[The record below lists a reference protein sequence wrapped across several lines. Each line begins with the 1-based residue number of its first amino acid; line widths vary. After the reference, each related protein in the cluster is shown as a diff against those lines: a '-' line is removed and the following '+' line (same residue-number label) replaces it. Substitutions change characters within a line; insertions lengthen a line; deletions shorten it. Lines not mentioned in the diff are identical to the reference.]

1 MEAKTET
8 YMDIEAKAGEDGGR
22 KVSGVAYAGGKIRL
36 GGWSHPVVVDLSGM
50 TVPEQVPLLADH
62 WNSTSSRMGL
72 VTPRVEG
79 GALFIDGSIVAGN
92 EAAEEILAQ
101 GRAGA
106 EWQLSI
112 GAEAEECELVD
123 GKREINGRE
132 AAGKFYHVRKS
143 TLREVSVVAVGADRS
158 TRMAVK
164 AAFNLGEENTMNT
177 DDNKNQ
183 NAAPAAEPAA
193 PVAEPAPVVAAAPD
207 PVQAAETAIRAE
219 RARVASI
226 RGICAGEFPDLEAKA
241 VDEGWSPE
249 KTTGEVLAAVR
260 AKRPA
265 AAPNV
270 IVKDHASRN
279 AKTLEAA
286 MCLRAGVDEDTI
298 VRDLGEQAVEA
309 AYPDRD
315 LSLRGLLEECIRAE
329 GGQVPRSFDND
340 AVRAAF
346 STVSLP
352 GILSNVAEKKL
363 MQSYRAQ
370 PVIAQKLCTAGDL
383 TDFKETVRYRLTDIG
398 DLQPVAADGE
408 IKDGGVTEEKATMQ
422 IDTYGKKFVLTRK
435 MIIDDDLGAFLK
447 IPAAMGNR
455 AARLI
460 DQLFFKRLLS
470 NPSME
475 DGKALFHASH
485 KNLLTGATSA
495 LSADSL
501 KKAIQAYLD
510 QVDADGQ
517 PISVE
522 PAILLV
528 PTALKHLAIE
538 LTRGATLIM
547 AGGSEQTVRPAI
559 NVLASENLEIVSSPY
574 LANEKYA
581 GYSETAWYLFG
592 RPGTVDT
599 FEIGYLKGRRAP
611 TVERGET
618 DFNTLGQWFRVYF
631 DIGVR
636 EQDFRGMLKANGAA

>member
-1 MEAKTET
+1 MAETEMIET
-8 YMDIEAKAGEDGGR
+8 YLDIEAAADDGGR
-22 KVSGVAYAGGKIRL
+22 RVTGVAYAGGKIRL
-36 GGWSHPVVVDLSGM
+36 GGWRHPVVVDLAGM
-50 TVPEQVPLLADH
+50 TIPEQVPLLADH
-62 WNSTSSRMGL
+62 WNSTSRRMGV
-72 VTPRVEG
+72 VTPRIEG
-79 GALFIDGSIVAGN
+79 GALLIEGTIVAVS
-92 EAAEEILAQ
+92 EAAGEILAQ

-132 AAGKFYHVRKS
+132 VTGQYYHVRRS

-158 TRMAVK
+158 THMAVK
-164 AAFNLGEENTMNT
+164 AAFNLGEPMNQEDNT
-177 DDNKNQ
+177 NQ
-183 NAAPAAEPAA
+183 NTAPTAEPAA
-193 PVAEPAPVVAAAPD
+193 PASESAPVKAAEPADASE
-207 PVQAAETAIRAE
+207 AAENAIRAE

-226 RGICAGEFPDLEAKA
+226 RAICAGEFPDIEAKA
-241 VDEGWSPE
+241 VDEGWTQE
-249 KTTGEVLAAVR
+249 KTTSEVLMAVR
-260 AKRPA
+260 AARPV

-298 VRDLGEQAVEA
+298 VHDLGEEVVEA

-315 LSLRGLLEECIRAE
+315 LSLRGLLEECVRAE
-329 GGQVPRSFDND
+329 GGQVPRAFGND
-340 AVRAAF
+340 SVRAAF

-363 MQSYRAQ
+363 MQAYRAQ
-370 PVIAQKLCTAGDL
+370 PIIAQKLCTAGDL

-408 IKDGGVTEEKATMQ
+408 IKDGGVAEEKATMQ
-422 IDTYGKKFVLTRK
+422 IDTYGKKFVLTRR

-447 IPAAMGNR
+447 IPTAMGNR

-470 NPSME
+470 NPTME
-475 DGKALFHASH
+475 DGKALFHSGH
-485 KNLLTGATSA
+485 KNLLTGAASA

-501 KKAIQAYLD
+501 KKAIQNYLN

-559 NVLASENLEIVSSPY
+559 NVLANENLEIVSSPY
-574 LANEKYA
+574 LSNEKYP
-581 GYSETAWYLFG
+581 GCSETAWYLFG

-636 EQDFRGMLKANGAA
+636 EQDFRGMLKSNGAA

>member
-1 MEAKTET
+1 MEAKLDT
-8 YMDIEAKAGEDGGR
+8 YLEIQAAEAGGESR
-22 KVSGVAYAGGKIRL
+22 RVTGVAYTGGKIRL
-36 GGWSHPVVVDLSGM
+36 GGWNHPVVVDLAGM

-62 WNSTSSRMGL
+62 WNSTSNRMGL
-72 VTPRVEG
+72 VSPRVEG
-79 GALFIDGSIVAGN
+79 GSLFVEGAIVAGS
-92 EAAEEILAQ
+92 EAAGEILAQ

-112 GAEAEECELVD
+112 GAEADECELVD

-132 AAGKFYHVRKS
+132 ITGKFYHVRKS
-143 TLREVSVVAVGADRS
+143 TLREVSVVAVGADRT

-164 AAFNLGEENTMNT
+164 AAFDLGEEPMNT
-177 DDNKNQ
+177 EENKNQ
-183 NAAPAAEPAA
+183 PAAVAAENVAPAEAA
-193 PVAEPAPVVAAAPD
+193 QPSAPAPD
-207 PVQAAETAIRAE
+207 PAEAAENAVRAE

-226 RGICAGEFPDLEAKA
+226 RAICAGEFPDIEAKA
-241 VDEGWSPE
+241 VDEGWTPD
-249 KTTGEVLAAVR
+249 KATTEVLAAVR
-260 AKRPA
+260 AARPP

-270 IVKDHASRN
+270 IVKGAAVRDAR
-279 AKTLEAA
+279 TLEAA
-286 MCLRAGVDEDTI
+286 MCLRAGIDERAL
-298 VRDLGEQAVEA
+298 VEDLGEEAVEA

-315 LSLRGLLEECIRAE
+315 LSLRGLLEECVRAE
-329 GGQVPRSFDND
+329 GGQPSRSFDND

-363 MQSYRAQ
+363 MQAYRAQ
-370 PVIAQKLCTAGDL
+370 PIIAQRLCTTGDL

-398 DLQPVAADGE
+398 DLKPVAADGE

-460 DQLFFKRLLS
+460 DQLFFRRLLS
-470 NPSME
+470 NPTME

-485 KNLLTGATSA
+485 RNILTGATSA

-574 LANEKYA
+574 LANENYPGA
-581 GYSETAWYLFG
+581 SETAWYLFG

-631 DIGVR
+631 DVGVR